1 MLTNRTKLEIYVM
14 RHGEAVKNI
23 HSGTSVSDAD
33 RPLTISGK
41 KEIEEISYFLKAL
54 NIKFSLII
62 SSPLQRAHQTAFI
75 VSKIFKAANNLE
87 DWDELKPE
95 GAKQALADKLSKLK
109 EDSAILLVGHEP
121 FLSSFMSEI
130 VFGSPGGNLALKKG
144 GFAKLRIMSNFPKM
158 TGELR
163 WLLTPRLMR
172 RS

>member
-41 KEIEEISYFLKAL
+41 KEIEEISYFLKGL

-75 VSKIFKAANNLE
+75 VSKIFKTANNLE

-95 GAKQALADKLSKLK
+95 GAKQALAEKLSKLR

-144 GFAKLRIMSNFPKM
+144 GFARLRIMSNFPKM